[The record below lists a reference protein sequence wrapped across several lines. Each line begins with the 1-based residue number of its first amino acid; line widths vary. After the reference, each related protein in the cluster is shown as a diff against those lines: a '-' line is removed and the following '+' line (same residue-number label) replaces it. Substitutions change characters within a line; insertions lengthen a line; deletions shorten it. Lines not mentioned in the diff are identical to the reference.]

1 MTMRSTDSKR
11 KTPPM
16 QPLRMA
22 TTLLVMLGLLTAPL
36 EAAPRVAAGLRVGAA
51 KIDIT
56 PPADELVEPFKSVAD
71 RIFVRAVAIE
81 SGGNTAIVIIADVP
95 TIGDRTLTE
104 IVDKVAAQSHV
115 PRAAILLGTSHTHN
129 AIRVDPAAV
138 GIILPGSPRFVERV
152 TAATLEAVR
161 QAQARLRPARVGLG
175 RGKVHLV
182 GNRNQWSAVQGRYI
196 TGVDRTGSE
205 PINEA
210 LGVMKF
216 ETLDGKPIAM
226 MLNYAIEPVIAM
238 AIPAEISGDV
248 PGMASRMIEDRLG
261 GGAVALFTVGA
272 AGTPL
277 YRAEDAGAENS
288 REDRRTRALSLMNAM
303 GTILAEEALAVG
315 GDLPMSASAIRIAAT
330 ARQLICRGKTT
341 TPYNLPNRCAYTP
354 GSTLPPC
361 EFKDRDAD
369 PVALN
374 LGMIRIGDLVL
385 TQADAN
391 VTPALGQKFMRQM
404 PFVNS
409 WIVALTY
416 GPMRYVMD
424 DAAYAQN
431 TYEATATTAKKGCAE
446 QGFLQANISMAA
458 SVQ

>member
-1 MTMRSTDSKR
+1 MKPT
-11 KTPPM
+11 
-16 QPLRMA
+16 RMV
-22 TTLLVMLGLLTAPL
+22 TTLLVMLGLLAPPV
-36 EAAPRVAAGLRVGAA
+36 EAAPSAAVAGLRVGAA

-56 PPADELVEPFKSVAD
+56 PPAEELVEPFKSVAD

-81 SGGNTAIVIIADVP
+81 SGGKTAIVIIADVP

-104 IVDKVAAQSHV
+104 MVDKVAAQSHV

-129 AIRVDPAAV
+129 AIRVDPATT
-138 GIILPGSPRFVERV
+138 GIILPGSPKFVERV

-161 QAQARLRPARVGLG
+161 QAQARLQPARAGLG

-182 GNRNQWSAVQGRYI
+182 GNRNQWSAAQGRYI
-196 TGVDRTGSE
+196 TGVDRTGTE

-248 PGMASRMIEDRLG
+248 PGMASRMIEERLG
-261 GGAVALFTVGA
+261 TDAVALFTVGA

-277 YRAEDAGAENS
+277 YRAEDAGA
-288 REDRRTRALSLMNAM
+288 DKRTRALSLMTAM

-315 GDLPMSASAIRIAAT
+315 NDLSMSANAIRIAA
-330 ARQLICRGKTT
+330 AAKQLICPGKAT

-391 VTPALGQKFMRQM
+391 VTPALGQKFARQM
-404 PFVNS
+404 PLSNS

-446 QGFLQANISMAA
+446 QGFLQANASMAA
-458 SVQ
+458 SIQ